1 MIAPRHRSML
11 RILLCSLLAVPFAAQ
26 GAQGT
31 AAPVL
36 AICED
41 ENEWPPY
48 SYFERVDGRKTDR
61 LTGYAVAVL
70 RDILTRRG
78 VDYTIDMIPWP
89 RCMAVATIGEQ
100 YAMVLNLS
108 YNEQRARA
116 FLFSRPYYATTSYYY
131 YSRRNYPR
139 GLDIKSVGD
148 IRKYRVCGVQ
158 GYNYS
163 GYGLAPGEVDQ
174 GAKNFAA
181 LITKM
186 QLGRCALFLEK
197 DEVMV
202 GYAAIG
208 KNYMADPDIAKA
220 PVPGMKPDLFYFGI
234 SRRHPRAMQIK
245 QMIDEELRQMEA
257 SGRLGE
263 LWRNASAVPGKRPE
277 DQ

>member
-1 MIAPRHRSML
+1 MTEPQRRS
-11 RILLCSLLAVPFAAQ
+11 IPGFLLCVALAIPLAALASQ
-26 GAQGT
+26 GKE
-31 AAPVL
+31 APSV

-48 SYFERVDGRKTDR
+48 SYFERVGGRKTAK

-70 RDILTRRG
+70 HEIFTRRG
-78 VDYTIDMIPWP
+78 VEYTIDMIPWP

-100 YAMVLNLS
+100 YGMVLNLS

-116 FLFSRPYYATTSYYY
+116 FLFSRPYYSTTSYYY
-131 YSRRNYPR
+131 YSRRNHPR

-158 GYNYS
+158 GYNYD

-174 GAKNFAA
+174 GAKTFSA
-181 LITKM
+181 LITKV

-197 DEVMV
+197 DEVMT

-208 KNYMADPDIAKA
+208 KNYLADPDLAKA
-220 PVPGMKPDLFYFGI
+220 PVPGMKQDLFYFGI
-234 SRRHPRAMQIK
+234 SRRHSHASQLK
-245 QMIDEELRQMEA
+245 QLIDEELRQMEA
-257 SGRLGE
+257 SGRLE
-263 LWRNASAVPGKRPE
+263 DIWRQASAVAGKRQD